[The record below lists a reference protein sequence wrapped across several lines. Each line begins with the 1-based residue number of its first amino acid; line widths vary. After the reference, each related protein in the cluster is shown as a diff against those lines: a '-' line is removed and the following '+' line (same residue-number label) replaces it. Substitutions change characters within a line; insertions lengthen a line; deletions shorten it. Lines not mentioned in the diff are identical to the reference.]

1 MAAKLKS
8 ISRQIHWSL
17 LGKATLFAVAW
28 FVLPFWLFALVALYL
43 YFFPLFNTWKLFWP
57 FFALL
62 ILTYIEEPGTG
73 VPGWI
78 FLVVFA
84 ALFYY
89 LLLIKD
95 LLLIDRKSAY
105 ELLILVLSF
114 FLLGDFYG
122 QFGTHG
128 ITGASLWFGFLTAAL
143 IGLLLNGLMRSFSD
157 TIHENP
163 MRRVTIW
170 LAFVLLLQFLIL
182 GLFLSLNF
190 TYQSVVVF
198 LVSVLVIDLLPEN
211 CLEVGGVS
219 RRRVMTTGVTIF
231 ALLFIVLASVRWG
244 L

>member
-17 LGKATLFAVAW
+17 LGKAILFAFAW
-28 FVLPFWLFALVALYL
+28 FILPFWLFTLIALYL
-43 YFFPLFNTWKLFWP
+43 YFFPFFNSWKFFWP
-57 FFALL
+57 FFVLL
-62 ILTYIEEPGTG
+62 VLTYIEPASL
-73 VPGWI
+73 P

-89 LLLIKD
+89 LLLMKD

-105 ELLILVLSF
+105 ELLVLVLSF

-128 ITGASLWFGFLTAAL
+128 ITGTSLWFGFLTVAL
-143 IGLLLNGLMRSFSD
+143 IGLLLGGFIRSFSGD
-157 TIHENP
+157 VDKNS
-163 MRRVTIW
+163 MRRVTVW

-182 GLFLSLNF
+182 GLFLPLNF
-190 TYQSVVVF
+190 AYQSVVVF
-198 LVSVLVIDLLPEN
+198 LISVLVIDLLPEN
-211 CLEVGGVS
+211 CLETRGVS
-219 RRRVMTTGVTIF
+219 RQRALTTGITVF
-231 ALLFIVLASVRWG
+231 VLLFIVLASAHWM